1 MRSGASSMR
10 ARTSRRACVR
20 SQGGLHDPRR
30 ARETGRALEE
40 IARGKLY
47 RLAGHRTL
55 DDFVRDALGI
65 SRPTAHRLRTIA
77 RAPAS
82 LEIPR
87 RGKTAPYEAA
97 RTLAREAHKPTEPA
111 RDETPLA
118 KGEGKE
124 KAAMPARAVAEAPD
138 LIAFGA
144 HGHAARQ
151 EREGAD
157 DPAASARLL
166 TRLAEVADGSA
177 QDGESGLACRASCPG
192 GREEH
197 VDLRRRRARRGAPA

>member
-1 MRSGASSMR
+1 MATR
-10 ARTSRRACVR
+10 RRADPEAGERVLSHAQRRVVDARADFEARVR
-20 SQGGLHDPRR
+20 ALQGGLHDPRR

-87 RGKTAPYEAA
+87 RGKTAAYEAA

-118 KGEGKE
+118 KGEGEE
-124 KAAMPARAVAEAPD
+124 KAAMPARARSRKRP
-138 LIAFGA
+138 I
-144 HGHAARQ
+144 
-151 EREGAD
+151 
-157 DPAASARLL
+157 
-166 TRLAEVADGSA
+166 
-177 QDGESGLACRASCPG
+177 
-192 GREEH
+192 
-197 VDLRRRRARRGAPA
+197 